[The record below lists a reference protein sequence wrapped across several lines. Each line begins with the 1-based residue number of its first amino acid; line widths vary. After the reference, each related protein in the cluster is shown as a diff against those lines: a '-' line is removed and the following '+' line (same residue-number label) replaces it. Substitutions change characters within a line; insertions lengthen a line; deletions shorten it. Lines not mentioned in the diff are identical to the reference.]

1 MQAVGDHFIWVPNG
15 IGGIMSVFLI
25 ALTVIY
31 PAAAAPTNST
41 AGLSAPLNA
50 P

>member
-1 MQAVGDHFIWVPNG
+1 MQAVGDPFIWVPNG

-25 ALTVIY
+25 ALTIIY
-31 PAAAAPTNST
+31 PAAPVNSM
-41 AGLSAPLNA
+41 AGLSTPLNA